1 MNHTLVIRLGAAL
14 TAALLLPACA
24 VTTPHWDGRFGDAVR
39 ATTAAQVA
47 NPAAARNP
55 DPVNGIDGRAARAA
69 SERYERSFA
78 QPPDTN
84 GGSATLLG
92 GK

>member
-1 MNHTLVIRLGAAL
+1 MNHTLVIRLGAVL
-14 TAALLLPACA
+14 TALLLPACA
-24 VTTPHWDGRFGDAVR
+24 VTTPHWDGRFGAAVR

-78 QPPDTN
+78 QPSEAN
-84 GGSATLLG
+84 GANSTLLG